1 MSTRIFLSGGP
12 AELSLIEP
20 VRNVDRLDQKIKVA
34 FGAGYEHFAY
44 HGQNQSVGEENLP
57 VYNWCGRTKIAE

>member
-12 AELSLIEP
+12 VEQSRIEQ
-20 VRNVDRLDQKIKVA
+20 VWHVDRLDEKIKVA

-44 HGQNQSVGEENLP
+44 HGQNRRIGEENLP
-57 VYNWCGRTKIAE
+57 VYTWCGSTKIAE